1 MSLSDACGVTG
12 LIGMVLLAAAF
23 ILSGARKDAER
34 TGDGKR
40 AFVLKRIVTLCLI
53 FGTACWC
60 IAGLLVMAQ
69 MAQSVH

>member
-1 MSLSDACGVTG
+1 MTMSDVCGVTG
-12 LIGMVLLAAAF
+12 LIGMALLAAAF

-34 TGDGKR
+34 SGDGKR
-40 AFVLKRIVTLCLI
+40 ALVLRRIVTLCLV